1 MNKEF
6 VPYEEAL
13 ALKELGFDE
22 PCFGYYEPNKEFEYI
37 NWETFKDFPYLA
49 KNSEWQ
55 DLCGAPLYQQAF
67 RWLYQKLD
75 IEKGVMPLYI
85 EAQQM
90 LLKEL
95 ILKELIQTLKK

>member
-13 ALKELGFDE
+13 SLKEFGFDE
-22 PCFGYYEPNKEFEYI
+22 PCFGYYTEDKIWRPASYSFEGTEYPFNSI
-37 NWETFKDFPYLA
+37 WPYPT
-49 KNSEWQ
+49 S
-55 DLCGAPLYQQAF
+55 PTYQQAF

-75 IEKGVMPLYI
+75 IKKGVMPLDI